1 MGKLQTALRV
11 FATINMSA
19 QELAQLAFIFKKVDA
34 DGGGT
39 LDADE
44 LKAAFGDE
52 FGAKLVT
59 DLDADG
65 DGELSLEEFTTN
77 AASVYAGDLSKNIAQ
92 MQINCKV

>member
-1 MGKLQTALRV
+1 MLSPQLT
-11 FATINMSA
+11 NMSA
-19 QELAQLAFIFKKVDA
+19 QELAQLEFIFKKVDA

-44 LKAAFGDE
+44 LKAAFGDD
-52 FGAKLVT
+52 FGTKLMA

-77 AASVYAGDLSKNIAQ
+77 AASVYGGDLAKNIAQ